1 MTGSSEEKALL
12 DQLYRAHHRSV
23 LAYCLRRTD
32 RETAY
37 DVTAEVFVVAVR
49 RAEEVP
55 IGEAALPWLY
65 GTAFKVLSNQRR
77 STKRFLALARRSAG
91 AASRSFPGA
100 DIQVVRSSEYE
111 EVAAAL
117 EQLPARD
124 REVLRLA
131 TWEELPRQEIAELL
145 GISRS
150 GVDKR
155 ISRALQRIRVR
166 LNISPA
172 SVAASK
178 PHPDVQE
185 GGSG

>member
-1 MTGSSEEKALL
+1 MPVGTKHKTRL
-12 DQLYRAHHRSV
+12 DQLYRDHHRSV

-37 DVTAEVFVVAVR
+37 DATAEVFVVAVR
-49 RAEEVP
+49 RIDEVP
-55 IGEAALPWLY
+55 GGEAALPWLY

-77 STKRFLALARRSAG
+77 SAKRFLHLAARAVG
-91 AASRSFPGA
+91 ATAESFPGA
-100 DIQVVRSSEYE
+100 DIVVVRKSEYE

-117 EQLPARD
+117 KQLPTLD

-131 TWEELPRQEIAELL
+131 TWEELPRQQIAELL
-145 GISRS
+145 GISRP

-155 ISRALQRIRVR
+155 ITRALHKARRH
-166 LNISPA
+166 LNSPSIS
-172 SVAASK
+172 VNGND
-178 PHPDVQE
+178 PHPQVQE